1 MKNLPFMDNNDTK
14 DNNSQFENAYF
25 ILLKDLEKAKYYGE
39 VILKFENGKIVHMKK
54 TESIKLK

>member
-1 MKNLPFMDNNDTK
+1 LKNSETIK
-14 DNNSQFENAYF
+14 DRKQNQFENAYY
-25 ILLKDLEKAKYYGE
+25 ILLKDLERNNYFGE

>member
-1 MKNLPFMDNNDTK
+1 MKNSDKDITNNK
-14 DNNSQFENAYF
+14 YFE
-25 ILLKDLEKAKYYGE
+25 LLHELEAESYYGE